1 MEIMQA
7 ATTLG
12 NLIKESEVYKKLNAA
27 KEEFEKCSEVSSYM
41 TEYEAQQKA
50 LELLAAQKEPDTVV
64 IDEIQNRLNHLFEVI
79 TTHSAYMALYEAQE
93 KFDQF
98 MAEVNNQITYT
109 ITGKLPCTHD
119 CSSCHADCS
128 HNH

>member
-27 KEEFEKCSEVSSYM
+27 KEEFEKCSEVAGYM

-50 LELLAAQKEPDTVV
+50 LELLASQKEPDTVV

-79 TTHSAYMALYEAQE
+79 TTHPAYTALYDAQGE
-93 KFDQF
+93 FDQF

-119 CSSCHADCS
+119 CSSCHADCG